1 MDVGIDS
8 NEVDYSSDSESIIVE
23 LFEEEDAEGDNRNVE
38 DLNQN
43 NLGILCIYDFFSHI
57 FLQKSFSAVVKCFF
71 HLRQYLDTC
80 S

>member
-23 LFEEEDAEGDNRNVE
+23 LFEEEDDAEGDNRNVE

-43 NLGILCIYDFFSHI
+43 NLGILCIYDFFFTY
-57 FLQKSFSAVVKCFF
+57 FLAKIP
-71 HLRQYLDTC
+71 
-80 S
+80 